1 MELIIISDTVYTGC
15 RAAHD
20 KSLTV
25 NCFRAYLWHIDT
37 NFKIFQWRPVYHRC
51 FLFCFFICH
60 LYLSLSSFGSANVR
74 HVHWALSPHIMS
86 RHALTSDWLQVCFG
100 TGPDF
105 KVNIWRNQLT
115 KNFTFKTDTLNIV
128 HYTTIKSLS
137 HVAFRKPALW
147 DRQTNTYASQEGLN
161 NSQEPTQLQEATYR
175 SLSILSLLL
184 EHNRHRTCVTLLYP
198 WVYWSHNSHFSA
210 IYSLP
215 HKAFEGVHRKEA
227 SGHQLQLA
235 YWNPQTHKHTRTQY
249 CLWQPYRCVC
259 VCMCICPCM

>member
-1 MELIIISDTVYTGC
+1 M
-15 RAAHD
+15 
-20 KSLTV
+20 
-25 NCFRAYLWHIDT
+25 
-37 NFKIFQWRPVYHRC
+37 
-51 FLFCFFICH
+51 
-60 LYLSLSSFGSANVR
+60 
-74 HVHWALSPHIMS
+74 
-86 RHALTSDWLQVCFG
+86 
-100 TGPDF
+100 
-105 KVNIWRNQLT
+105 
-115 KNFTFKTDTLNIV
+115 
-128 HYTTIKSLS
+128 
-137 HVAFRKPALW
+137 AFRKPALW

-235 YWNPQTHKHTRTQY
+235 YWNPQTHKHTHVHSIVFGSLIGVFVFVCASALACRWDAPL
-249 CLWQPYRCVC
+249 CICICVC
-259 VCMCICPCM
+259 VCGWGVYRSLKAAVGAGRLINRR